1 MSHPYNTRSRS
12 AATGSVVPSPHRPTQ
27 LGDVSPQAFPPP
39 APVARKARAKK
50 PAAAA
55 APKPVPPVRQPSAE
69 EIRIKQE
76 RASFRPEGPH
86 ETPVHKIM
94 AEYLARGRA
103 LEQLLEDTVTAA
115 DCQAFCREVRAICDL
130 VAPLGIYPE
139 FMIDAVGHVW
149 TLEIELGRPIGHLRG
164 PWQEV
169 NLVTTTSRCRPYEP
183 IEMELDPYGMACH
196 LNYPDIDYKQFAR
209 NMLEYWLERPDL

>member
-1 MSHPYNTRSRS
+1 MSHPYNTRSKDPKKEP
-12 AATGSVVPSPHRPTQ
+12 AAVPP
-27 LGDVSPQAFPPP
+27 PPP
-39 APVARKARAKK
+39 APVAQKAKAKE
-50 PAAAA
+50 AAAS
-55 APKPVPPVRQPSAE
+55 VPPPLPVRQPSAE

-76 RASFRPEGPH
+76 HASFRPEGPH
-86 ETPVHKIM
+86 ETPVHKIL

-103 LEQLLEDTVTAA
+103 LEALLEDTVTIE

-130 VAPLGIYPE
+130 VAPLGICPE
-139 FMIDAVGHVW
+139 FMIDASDHV
-149 TLEIELGRPIGHLRG
+149 TDLEFDLKRPIGHLRG

-169 NLVTTTSRCRPYEP
+169 NIVTTTSRRRPYEP

-209 NMLEYWLERPDL
+209 NMLKYWLERPDM